1 MDLREKQLLD
11 YLANP
16 YNNFDVTID
25 YDVDYDEYICIFEFS
40 NGSARSQYKIDSV
53 AEIGKALREWLV
65 ENEAD
70 YLTEKS

>member
-16 YNNFDVTID
+16 RNDFDVTID

-40 NGSARSQYKIDSV
+40 NGGARRQYIIDSV
-53 AEIGKALREWLV
+53 ADIGNVLRDWLI

-70 YLTEKS
+70 YLAKS